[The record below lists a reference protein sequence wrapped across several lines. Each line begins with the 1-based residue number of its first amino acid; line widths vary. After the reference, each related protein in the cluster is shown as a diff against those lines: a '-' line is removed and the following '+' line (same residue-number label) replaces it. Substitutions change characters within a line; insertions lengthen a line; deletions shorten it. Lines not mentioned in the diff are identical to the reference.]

1 MDTTPKH
8 LLKERLLLLE
18 RKAADLPPSSA
29 PWWRTEAAVVAA
41 GSAAVVVASTAER
54 LAFKAMVDAM
64 PPYRYFLAQLITVA
78 YVPLMSAL
86 AWWRVRY
93 NDGASGIGDEM
104 AELPKRR
111 FALMGLLDMLSCVVL
126 TVAAG
131 EVRAPLT
138 VLLLQAQLPLQALLS
153 AVFLRVRYRA
163 SHALGVAL
171 VLAGVLVNM
180 GPSFADMHSG
190 AWRRKGGAGEGAA
203 GAAGAGA
210 GAGAA
215 AGGAAAFGAANL
227 TATGGI
233 AGFGGGGGSNPW
245 FTLAYLLA
253 AVPAACSA
261 AYKESCLRATP
272 IDMYYLNAWSSLFQF
287 VFGLFAAP
295 VVLKDSLGMA
305 QEVQGV
311 GACLRG
317 EGWISGGNGAAG
329 GVGGEGGGGC
339 APAAPWLLAGNIL
352 STLALHQALTFL
364 VRRNAAAVYIA
375 TSVAVATAYLGLEL
389 YAQQRGETAFALV
402 DTLALLAAMGGFVA
416 VRWSP
421 EPDITVVTEL
431 IPERQAPSFQ

>member
-78 YVPLMSAL
+78 YVPLMAAL

-93 NDGASGIGDEM
+93 NDSMASGIADEM
-104 AELPKRR
+104 TELPKRR

-153 AVFLRVRYRA
+153 AAFLRVRYRA
-163 SHALGVAL
+163 THALGVAL

-180 GPSFADMHSG
+180 GPSFAEMHSG
-190 AWRRKGGAGEGAA
+190 AWRGRTGGPGEGAA
-203 GAAGAGA
+203 GAAAGVAGAGA
-210 GAGAA
+210 GAGA
-215 AGGAAAFGAANL
+215 GAAFGAANL
-227 TATGGI
+227 TATGTTGTAGI
-233 AGFGGGGGSNPW
+233 AGGDGLGGGLGGHGSNPW

-272 IDMYYLNAWSSLFQF
+272 IDMHYLNAWVSLFQF
-287 VFGLFAAP
+287 VLGLFAAP

-305 QEVQGV
+305 QKVQGV

-317 EGWISGGNGAAG
+317 EGWISTGSGGS
-329 GVGGEGGGGC
+329 GGGAGC
-339 APAAPWLLAGNIL
+339 SPAAPWLLVGYIL

-389 YAQQRGETAFALV
+389 C
-402 DTLALLAAMGGFVA
+402 
-416 VRWSP
+416 VRCYSP
-421 EPDITVVTEL
+421 RPTDY
-431 IPERQAPSFQ
+431 